1 MKTLYITLFC
11 LIHICS
17 YAQRND
23 VPKQSINAL
32 IGTTGFGAGYQY
44 QINSKFAFGGSI
56 SRMNMAPTLF
66 MKSLSVDRQFRIT
79 ATAKFTDV
87 SGFIKWF
94 PFGKSYYEE
103 WEDNWS
109 YVKVGL
115 LYRGMTSFSIRSD
128 FQPKQPG
135 SSFNEANLIRGNLA
149 VDVSTWKLQP
159 FLNIGHQLF
168 GKNNAIR
175 GFFEWGASL
184 QGSPLTQIQQT
195 VTPGIQPVDESK
207 IRKTIN
213 AIKIYPD
220 LNFQVGYWF

>member
-11 LIHICS
+11 LLHICS

-23 VPKQSINAL
+23 LLKQSINTQ
-32 IGTTGFGAGYQY
+32 IGTTGFGVGYQN
-44 QINSKFAFGGSI
+44 QIQSKLAFGGGI
-56 SRMNMAPTLF
+56 SYMNTVPTLF
-66 MKSLSVDRQFRIT
+66 MKSLSVSRQFRIT
-79 ATAKFTDV
+79 GTAKFLDV
-87 SGFIKWF
+87 SAFIKWF

-115 LYRGMTSFSIRSD
+115 LYRGMSSFSIRSD

-175 GFFEWGASL
+175 GHFEWGASF
-184 QGSPLTQIQQT
+184 QGSPQTQIKQT

-213 AIKIYPD
+213 TIKIYPD